1 MSGKTIFVTGGS
13 GYVGQVL
20 IEEAITQGYAVT
32 ALSRAPSSDATLS
45 ALGATPVRGDI
56 KTLDVLT
63 REAGKADIT
72 INIAD
77 VIAGNYSISQDERWA
92 TNFAAHD
99 ALAAG
104 LKGTDKP
111 LIITSGTLV
120 TPPHPE
126 DEETD
131 EASPGWPE
139 GHMFKR
145 GFEDN
150 RARYVEQGVKV
161 SYLRLAPWV
170 YGRGGSGVKMFMDMW
185 GPKGTAYVVKPGTAM
200 TSSVHVE
207 DAARLY
213 LLVAE
218 KGKMGESY
226 NCTSETDVTQRSI
239 AEAVSE
245 VMGIGCEDVDA
256 EEAREKMGP
265 FLGGF
270 LSLKCRASSKK
281 AREELGWKIEAKKG
295 LVEEINTGSYKELA
309 EKMKK
314 GSA

>member
-13 GYVGQVL
+13 GYVGAAL
-20 IEEAITQGYAVT
+20 IEEALAQGYAVT
-32 ALSRAPSSDATLS
+32 ALSRTPSTDASLS

-56 KTLDVLT
+56 TTLDVLT
-63 REAGKADIT
+63 REAAKADIT

-77 VIAGNYSISQDERWA
+77 VIAGNYAISQDERWA

-104 LKGTDKP
+104 LKGTNKP
-111 LIITSGTLV
+111 LVITSGALV
-120 TPPHPE
+120 VPAHPN

-139 GHMFKR
+139 GHIFKR

-150 RARYVEQGVKV
+150 RDRYVEQGVKV
-161 SYLRLAPWV
+161 SYVRLAPWV
-170 YGRGGSGVKMFMDMW
+170 YGRGGSGVKMFMDIW

-200 TSSVHVE
+200 TSTVHVE

-213 LLVAE
+213 LLIAE

-226 NCTSETDVTQRSI
+226 NCTSETDVAQRSI

-245 VMGIGCEDVDA
+245 VMGIGCEDIDL
-256 EEAREKMGP
+256 EEAQEKMGP

-270 LSLKCRASSKK
+270 LSVKCRASSKR

-295 LVEEINTGSYKELA
+295 LIEEIKTGSYAELA

-314 GSA
+314 GST